1 MSSDPHRFALE
12 FARSAFQHA
21 CTVCGWGSG
30 AARERRWN
38 TAARQM
44 RLAERVEAGQ
54 GGGMASGPVPPGGGR
69 TFEGIAGAGIHS
81 RGDP

>member
-21 CTVCGWGSG
+21 CTV
-30 AARERRWN
+30 
-38 TAARQM
+38 
-44 RLAERVEAGQ
+44 RLAERIEAGQ
-54 GGGMASGPVPPGGGR
+54 GGGMESGPVPPGGGR